1 MSQPS
6 PADGIEPTRLASAD
20 RRDSLLDAT
29 AELIA
34 LGDAEAVSMEAVA
47 ERAGV
52 SRPLV
57 YKHFANRHELVA
69 AVYRR
74 ESTALHVELSK
85 AVQAAEGLEEMFRAL
100 IQGLLRAH
108 ATRGATFAALR
119 AAGGRDRAV
128 RDEQHRRDA
137 ITIGYFARQAT
148 EELSLDEGEARRA
161 VAILLGAIESVL
173 ARWRVRPTRE
183 HATALEESYVAL
195 AMGGLRSLTGRR
207 SQDGRLRAD
216 RGRARRAGRSG
227 VAQPSRT
234 SERVDRTRR

>member
-1 MSQPS
+1 MSRPR
-6 PADGIEPTRLASAD
+6 PADEVEPARLPSAD

-74 ESTALHVELSK
+74 ESTVLHVELSR
-85 AVQAAEGLEEMFRAL
+85 AVQAAGGLEDMFRAL
-100 IQGLLRAH
+100 IRGLLRAQ

-119 AAGGRDRAV
+119 AAGGRDRAM
-128 RDEQHRRDA
+128 RAEQRKRDA
-137 ITIGYFARQAT
+137 ITISYFARQAT
-148 EELSLDEGEARRA
+148 EELGLDEDEARRA

-183 HATALEESYVAL
+183 HATALEDMYVAL
-195 AMGGLRSLTGRR
+195 AIGGLTSLTERR
-207 SQDGRLRAD
+207 SPDG
-216 RGRARRAGRSG
+216 
-227 VAQPSRT
+227 
-234 SERVDRTRR
+234 

>member
-1 MSQPS
+1 MSRPS

-57 YKHFANRHELVA
+57 YKHFSNRHDLVA

-74 ESTALHVELSK
+74 ESTALHLELSK
-85 AVQAAEGLEEMFRAL
+85 AVQNAEGLEEMFRAL
-100 IQGLLRAH
+100 IRGLLSAQ

-119 AAGGRDRAV
+119 AAGGRDRAT
-128 RDEQHRRDA
+128 RDEQRKRDA
-137 ITIGYFARQAT
+137 ITTRYFARQAA
-148 EELSLDEGEARRA
+148 EELGLDEDEARRA

-183 HATALEESYVAL
+183 HATALEDMYVAL
-195 AMGGLRSLTGRR
+195 AIGGLTSLTERR
-207 SQDGRLRAD
+207 SPD
-216 RGRARRAGRSG
+216 
-227 VAQPSRT
+227 
-234 SERVDRTRR
+234 E